1 MIIHGIDEHDLRAAL
16 DVANYAYSGNLRFR
30 EEPELMSKDPLSW
43 RVRLGVEDKRGPGC
57 QRRVSLLS
65 CYIPFVRNK
74 NSRDFSLACYHAHRD
89 FLYAVFEREPSA
101 RVVTRL
107 AAYYGLA
114 SFEATCWKVGKVNVD
129 LYFGRRPFED
139 YCGCSKCPRIE
150 AMRPDT
156 YLGEYT
162 LVADGKIYSGL
173 GADVGRGKK
182 K

>member
-1 MIIHGIDEHDLRAAL
+1 MIIRGIEEHDLRAAL
-16 DVANYAYSGNLRFR
+16 DVANYAYCGNLRFR
-30 EEPELMSKDPLSW
+30 EEPVLLSNDCLRW
-43 RVRLGVEDKRGPGC
+43 RVGLGVKDKRGPGC
-57 QRRVSLLS
+57 KRRVSLS
-65 CYIPFVRNK
+65 CHIPLLRNK
-74 NSRDFSLACYHAHRD
+74 SSRDFSLACYHAHRD